1 MVLKTLKELQRFKFL
16 IFFYFGI
23 PANIED
29 KRSEEEKISKES
41 VDFLKKSC

>member
-1 MVLKTLKELQRFKFL
+1 MGGKTLKELQRFKFL

-29 KRSEEEKISKES
+29 KGSEEEKIYERS
-41 VDFLKKSC
+41 V